1 MGGGSAIKKRPRHVE
16 TEGNHMAAPEIIRA
30 RLAEIGMTQTALV
43 EKIGTTKQNFSNKMS
58 RDSFSAAELAAIAAA
73 IGLKIVFTDGANDAY
88 TMDYRQ

>member
-1 MGGGSAIKKRPRHVE
+1 M
-16 TEGNHMAAPEIIRA
+16 TAPEIIRA

-73 IGLKIVFTDGANDAY
+73 IGLKAITRADCMLLPKGEKIAKLLHL
-88 TMDYRQ
+88 